1 MARPTAGPLTHP
13 DCHATRLATS
23 TRSQQ
28 MSQAITHDIHQ
39 LRVRI
44 SGGAMRGAE
53 QPAEPTR
60 APQLTPSRD
69 ANRVWQHCA
78 PTVDRGDTNRNT
90 EGRRL
95 DDLVVAQIDRDVVDI
110 AAVPVPED

>member
-1 MARPTAGPLTHP
+1 
-13 DCHATRLATS
+13 
-23 TRSQQ
+23 
-28 MSQAITHDIHQ
+28 
-39 LRVRI
+39 
-44 SGGAMRGAE
+44 MRGAE

-78 PTVDRGDTNRNT
+78 PTVDRGDSNRNT

-95 DDLVVAQIDRDVVDI
+95 DDLVVTQIDRDVVDI
-110 AAVPVPED
+110 AAVPVPEDQVTGLRLADWHARSLGVLRLRPVSQIDAL

>member
-1 MARPTAGPLTHP
+1 
-13 DCHATRLATS
+13 
-23 TRSQQ
+23 
-28 MSQAITHDIHQ
+28 MSFPSFVCLLLGRA
-39 LRVRI
+39 LL
-44 SGGAMRGAE
+44 
-53 QPAEPTR
+53 PTR

-78 PTVDRGDTNRNT
+78 PTVDRGDSNRNT

-110 AAVPVPED
+110 AAVPVPEDQVTGLRLADWHARSLGVLRLRPVSQIDAL